1 MAKQQSFADKATKK
15 KQKDLSTYVKYIK
28 SVKSDKTGYWRFNE
42 QMIQLKDG
50 ENLDGA
56 LKRMDE
62 LAHVLNTEMP
72 DVESVADDNVMKE
85 KSEDII
91 AEESVVEGNEPIG
104 EENQD
109 EVKKTDGVSEHDSKE
124 QLDEKPAPKTDG
136 QESDAKKADKANVEK
151 VNDAD
156 EIVEAATD
164 DDDKVNDKKVDSADV
179 SEKDTAAKSDES
191 A

>member
-15 KQKDLSTYVKYIK
+15 KQRNLSTYVKYIK

-62 LAHVLNTEMP
+62 LGHVLNTEMP

-109 EVKKTDGVSEHDSKE
+109 EVKKTDGVSEHDSKK
-124 QLDEKPAPKTDG
+124 QLEEKPPPKTDG

-156 EIVEAATD
+156 ETVEAATE
-164 DDDKVNDKKVDSADV
+164 DDDKVTDKKS
-179 SEKDTAAKSDES
+179 
-191 A
+191 

>member
-91 AEESVVEGNEPIG
+91 AEESVLEGNEPIG

-109 EVKKTDGVSEHDSKE
+109 EVKKTDGVSEHDSKK
-124 QLDEKPAPKTDG
+124 QLEEKPPPKTDG